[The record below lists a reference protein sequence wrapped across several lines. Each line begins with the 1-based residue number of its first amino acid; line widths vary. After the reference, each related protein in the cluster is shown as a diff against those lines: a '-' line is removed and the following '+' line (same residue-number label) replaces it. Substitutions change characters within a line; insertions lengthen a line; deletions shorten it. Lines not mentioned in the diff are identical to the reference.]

1 METEIEVKFLDIDPA
16 AIRET
21 LSRAGATLVQPEV
34 LMRRKTFDHPTQKAN
49 DWFRVRDEGDKIT
62 LAYKKMVDRT
72 LHGMKEVSVEVS
84 SFDDTCA
91 ILAAAHLKLAAYQ
104 ETRRETWMLDGVEI
118 MIDTWPWI
126 PTFIEV
132 EAPSEEALK
141 AAIQKLGLEE
151 SASLYGSVE
160 PVYQKH
166 YDVTEAEVNS
176 WPEIVFGPVPDWLL
190 AKKRKE

>member
-91 ILAAAHLKLAAYQ
+91 ILAATHLKLAAYQ